1 MKKIIDEEN
10 ISTETRITSSLFVNA
25 SSDLAT
31 STSSCNDTDESFHS
45 AVDEN
50 DTQPLIGCMD
60 ITAETKGNR
69 RSFRRALGCINNHLN
84 ETPKTDM
91 RRKLWRNMEEERAKK
106 GGTKGIENT
115 PPFRDITASA
125 PPKLYRQR
133 K

>member
-1 MKKIIDEEN
+1 M
-10 ISTETRITSSLFVNA
+10 STETRITSSLFANGPG
-25 SSDLAT
+25 DLVT
-31 STSSCNDTDESFHS
+31 STPSSCDTNDSFHS
-45 AVDEN
+45 AVGEN
-50 DTQPLIGCMD
+50 DMEPLIVSMD
-60 ITAETKGNR
+60 TSEAKSNKKTY
-69 RSFRRALGCINNHLN
+69 RRALGCIKNRLN

-133 K
+133 KFT